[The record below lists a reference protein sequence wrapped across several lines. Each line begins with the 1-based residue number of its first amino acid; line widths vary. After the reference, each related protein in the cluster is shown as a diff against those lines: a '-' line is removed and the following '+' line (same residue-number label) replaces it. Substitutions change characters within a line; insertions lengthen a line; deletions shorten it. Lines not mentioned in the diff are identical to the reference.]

1 MTSEFEEVVDRCQRM
16 LYTYARRLV
25 GDPRTA
31 EDVLQEAYLRLWR
44 HWAEIDQRR
53 VSGWLIRV
61 TRNLCYDALRER
73 RSSARWL
80 VAGAAGAVDS
90 APEPAP
96 GPVEQLE
103 AADFRRQ
110 LRAAMDELDD
120 PLRSVLVLREIVGLK
135 YREIAEAL
143 ELPLN
148 SVRVYVH
155 RGRRRIRHRLAEQE
169 SAEEVADAM

>member
-1 MTSEFEEVVDRCQRM
+1 MTSDFEEVVDRCQRM

-31 EDVLQEAYLRLWR
+31 EDVLQEAFLRLWR
-44 HWAEIDQRR
+44 HWAEIDLAR
-53 VSGWLIRV
+53 VSGWLVRV

-73 RSSARWL
+73 RSSGRWL
-80 VAGAAGAVDS
+80 VSGDEDAVEAA
-90 APEPAP
+90 PTPRP
-96 GPVEQLE
+96 GPQEDLE
-103 AADFRRQ
+103 AAEFRRRLQ
-110 LRAAMDELDD
+110 AAMEELDD

-155 RGRRRIRHRLAEQE
+155 RGRRRIRHRLEAP
-169 SAEEVADAM
+169 SGAEEVADAV